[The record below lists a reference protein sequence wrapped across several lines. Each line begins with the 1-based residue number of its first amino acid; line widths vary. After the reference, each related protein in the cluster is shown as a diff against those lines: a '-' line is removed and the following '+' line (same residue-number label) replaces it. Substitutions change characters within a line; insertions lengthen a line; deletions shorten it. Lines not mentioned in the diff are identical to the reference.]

1 MRRRD
6 ASAARAVGR
15 YLRMRW
21 APLAFIAVLIAYRA
35 TQWGYFV
42 VPAPD
47 FFDFEHTARA
57 LAHGRLP
64 DQFQRAPL
72 YPALIALVTP
82 ALGGARPTLAAAQ
95 GLNLVLSA
103 AALVIVYELCALLV
117 GRWALLV
124 VALTGLH
131 WTMAYV
137 TVHPL
142 VEPTLMTATLAALY
156 LDASGRRG
164 KYLAAGLAAA
174 ARYEGVFVIAALA
187 LADLWRRRSARV
199 VIAAAAA
206 AAAPTAAWLTI
217 GALRAA
223 PNPYVDVIIAQTPAG
238 WEFVRSTA
246 ISAMGFAP
254 VQALEGLLAGGAIWR
269 ALLAAGSAAIAGL
282 MAVGAYQLI
291 RRHRDIAVSL
301 LLFGAFYVAIHV
313 IYPAANTRFV
323 LPVLW
328 LIYLLALVGAMT
340 LAQWA
345 QATVRMGHGWRWA
358 GGLALG
364 VGASAAAVWAARRDG
379 LWIVP
384 LAAPLAVAAAGG
396 GRLGAKR
403 LLVTMPAAALMVAGG
418 LGLGGW
424 YLDRESR
431 WWAELEPVARWCQQP
446 PTPAVR
452 LAATRSALE
461 LVREI
466 CPQPRVRF
474 YDLAQLDAVPGS
486 GSGRRGASL
495 PADVTHVLWCSTDT
509 PLDNRGPQMVLS
521 HRYADERQRLIPTGG
536 KFVRRV
542 ARGHEAGWR
551 ACARFAVGDQ
561 RAVIYGRRNTV
572 QARAGWEAKR

>member
-1 MRRRD
+1 MRRRG

-15 YLRMRW
+15 YARARW
-21 APLAFIAVLIAYRA
+21 SLFVFIAVLTAYRA

-42 VPAPD
+42 VPATD

-57 LAHGRLP
+57 LASGHWP
-64 DQFQRAPL
+64 EQFQRAPL
-72 YPALIALVTP
+72 YPALIALVAP

-103 AALVIVYELCALLV
+103 AALVVMYELCALLV

-156 LDASGRRG
+156 LDVSGRRG
-164 KYLAAGLAAA
+164 KYVAAALAAA
-174 ARYEGVFVIAALA
+174 ARYDGVFVIAALA

-199 VIAAAAA
+199 AIVAAAA
-206 AAAPTAAWLTI
+206 AAAPTAAWLVI
-217 GALRAA
+217 GAWRTG
-223 PNPYVDVIIAQTPAG
+223 PNPYADVIIAQTPAG

-328 LIYLLALVGAMT
+328 FIYLLALVGAMW
-340 LAQWA
+340 LLWLLMR
-345 QATVRMGHGWRWA
+345 TV
-358 GGLALG
+358 L
-364 VGASAAAVWAARRDG
+364 
-379 LWIVP
+379 
-384 LAAPLAVAAAGG
+384 
-396 GRLGAKR
+396 
-403 LLVTMPAAALMVAGG
+403 
-418 LGLGGW
+418 
-424 YLDRESR
+424 
-431 WWAELEPVARWCQQP
+431 
-446 PTPAVR
+446 
-452 LAATRSALE
+452 
-461 LVREI
+461 
-466 CPQPRVRF
+466 
-474 YDLAQLDAVPGS
+474 
-486 GSGRRGASL
+486 
-495 PADVTHVLWCSTDT
+495 
-509 PLDNRGPQMVLS
+509 
-521 HRYADERQRLIPTGG
+521 
-536 KFVRRV
+536 
-542 ARGHEAGWR
+542 
-551 ACARFAVGDQ
+551 
-561 RAVIYGRRNTV
+561 
-572 QARAGWEAKR
+572 